1 MHNVPWTLEVA
12 LFGYKQIIC
21 HVSIVNGFVML
32 GFKTGCFILVVFGGF
47 MCALACDCMLF
58 FVRLFELFCLFV
70 GLFCLMFSFF
80 WGFFLTQHVKDNFIY
95 FSQLSIRNVRTSRD
109 IYNGFVFSCF
119 NIIFLASIRPDKI
132 HSSDKYFL
140 YHH

>member
-80 WGFFLTQHVKDNFIY
+80 FFFLRSMSKTILF
-95 FSQLSIRNVRTSRD
+95 
-109 IYNGFVFSCF
+109 
-119 NIIFLASIRPDKI
+119 IFL
-132 HSSDKYFL
+132 SSQYVMFELREIFITGLFSHVLILYFWPL
-140 YHH
+140 

>member
-12 LFGYKQIIC
+12 LFGYKKIIC

-70 GLFCLMFSFF
+70 GLFCLMFSFSF
-80 WGFFLTQHVKDNFIY
+80 LFFTQHVKDNFIY

-109 IYNGFVFSCF
+109 IYNWFVFSCF

-132 HSSDKYFL
+132 HGSDKYFL

>member
-12 LFGYKQIIC
+12 LFGYKKIIF

-80 WGFFLTQHVKDNFIY
+80 GVFFFDVACQRQFYLF
-95 FSQLSIRNVRTSRD
+95 FSALNT
-109 IYNGFVFSCF
+109 
-119 NIIFLASIRPDKI
+119 
-132 HSSDKYFL
+132 
-140 YHH
+140 

>member
-12 LFGYKQIIC
+12 LFGYKKIIC

-32 GFKTGCFILVVFGGF
+32 GFKTGCFFLVVFGGF

-80 WGFFLTQHVKDNFIY
+80 FWFFLTQHVKDNFIY
-95 FSQLSIRNVRTSRD
+95 FSQLSIRNFLTSRD
-109 IYNGFVFSCF
+109 IHYGFVFSYL

-132 HSSDKYFL
+132 HGSDKYFL

>member
-12 LFGYKQIIC
+12 LFGYKKIIC

-80 WGFFLTQHVKDNFIY
+80 LVFFFYVACQRQFYLF
-95 FSQLSIRNVRTSRD
+95 FSALNT
-109 IYNGFVFSCF
+109 
-119 NIIFLASIRPDKI
+119 
-132 HSSDKYFL
+132 
-140 YHH
+140 